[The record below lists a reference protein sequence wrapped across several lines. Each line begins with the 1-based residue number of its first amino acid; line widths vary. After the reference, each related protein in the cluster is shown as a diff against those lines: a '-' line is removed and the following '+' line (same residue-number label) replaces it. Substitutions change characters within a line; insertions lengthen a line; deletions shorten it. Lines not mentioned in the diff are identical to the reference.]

1 MVVVYTAYGIAL
13 LWLIIIVFSCFKTR
27 KHYHNLTK
35 RTNSKSIDDILDTI
49 LKENSNHEKDIKE
62 IRNTLDSL
70 EKESKTYYQKIG
82 VVRFNPFERV
92 GGDQS
97 FVIAFLD
104 KEDTGIVINFL
115 YTREGVRIYIKDVKQ
130 GKPDKFELSQEEM
143 EAIKKA
149 S

>member
-1 MVVVYTAYGIAL
+1 MVVVSTAYGIAL
-13 LWLIIIVFSCFKTR
+13 LWLIIISFFLFKTR

>member
-13 LWLIIIVFSCFKTR
+13 LWLIIISFFLFKTR

-104 KEDTGIVINFL
+104 KENTGIVINFL

>member
-13 LWLIIIVFSCFKTR
+13 LWLIIISFFLFKTR